1 MINTPDIISL
11 LCCRR
16 KLHSRDE
23 VCPVRIQTLLNK
35 VHPLKS
41 FVYATCRL
49 EERKDRSVLV
59 ATIKPRKNGKVICSG
74 CAKPR
79 RLYDHRGERRFD
91 FVPLWNIPVYFEY
104 HMRRVDCPK
113 CGVKIEWVP
122 WADGKSQTTKSFQ
135 LFLAQWARKLSWK
148 ETATSFG
155 SSWDT
160 VYRSVKVVVDFGLA
174 HRNLDGIEAIGVD
187 EVQHGKGHKYITVV
201 YQLDAGVRRLIY
213 VGKSRTTKTLLR
225 FFFEFGKE
233 RTAAL
238 KFICSDMW
246 KPYLKVIAKKA
257 PQALNILDRFHIVSH
272 LTKAVNQVRIDEV
285 KRLKDEG
292 YDEAVLR
299 HTKYCFLKNPEN
311 LTPKQEAKLDDVLSY
326 DLKSV
331 RAYLLKESFQ
341 LFWNYDSP
349 YWAEWYLEKWCKR
362 AMYSRLEPIK
372 KFVKTIRSHQPLIMN
387 WFKAK
392 KAYSSG
398 IVEGM
403 NRNVNLVTRKAFG
416 FRSYE
421 VLKIALFHTMGG
433 LPEPESTHRFCG

>member
-1 MINTPDIISL
+1 M
-11 LCCRR
+11 R
-16 KLHSRDE
+16 
-23 VCPVRIQTLLNK
+23 VQTILNK

-41 FVYATCRL
+41 FIYTDCRF
-49 EERKDRSVLV
+49 EPRNTEVVLV
-59 ATIKPRKNGKVICSG
+59 ATIKPRKNGKVLCSG
-74 CAKPR
+74 CEQPCG
-79 RLYDHRGERRFD
+79 LYDCRDKRRFD
-91 FVPLWNIPVYFEY
+91 FVPLWNISVYLDY
-104 HMRRVDCPK
+104 QMRRVDCPN
-113 CGVKIEWVP
+113 CGVKIEKVP
-122 WADGKSQTTKSFQ
+122 WADGKSRTTKSFQ

-148 ETATSFG
+148 ETARSFG

-160 VYRSVKVVVDFGLA
+160 VYRSVKAVVTYGLE

-187 EVQHGKGHKYITVV
+187 EIQYGKGHKYLTVV
-201 YQLDAGVRRLIY
+201 YQIDSGMRRLLY
-213 VGKSRTTKTLLR
+213 VGQKRTTKTLLR
-225 FFFEFGKE
+225 FFFEFGKP

-246 KPYLKVIAKKA
+246 RPYLKVIAKKA

-272 LTKAVNQVRIDEV
+272 LSKAVNQVRIEEV
-285 KRLKDEG
+285 KRLKEEG
-292 YDEAVLR
+292 YDAGVLH
-299 HTKYCFLKNPEN
+299 HTKYCFLKNPKN
-311 LTPKQEAKLDDVLSY
+311 LTPNQEAKLDDVLGY

-341 LFWNYDSP
+341 LFWDYESP
-349 YWAEWYLEKWCKR
+349 YWAQWYLKKWCAK
-362 AMYSRLEPIK
+362 AMRSQLDPIK
-372 KFVKTIRSHQPLIMN
+372 KFVKTLRAHEPLIMN

-398 IVEGM
+398 IVEGL
-403 NRNVNLVTRKAFG
+403 NRNVNLVTRRGYG

>member
-1 MINTPDIISL
+1 
-11 LCCRR
+11 
-16 KLHSRDE
+16 
-23 VCPVRIQTLLNK
+23 VRIQTLLNQ

-49 EERKDRSVLV
+49 EPRKAGLVLV
-59 ATIKPRKNGKVICSG
+59 ATIKPRRNGKVYCSECG
-74 CAKPR
+74 KACKV
-79 RLYDHRGERRFD
+79 YDHLGVRDFN
-91 FVPLWNIPVYFEY
+91 FVPLWNIPVELTY
-104 HMRRVDCPK
+104 HMRRVDCPE
-113 CGVKIEWVP
+113 CGVRAERLP
-122 WADGKSQTTKSFQ
+122 WAEGKAQTTKAFA
-135 LFLAQWARKLSWK
+135 LFLAQWARKLSWR
-148 ETATSFG
+148 ETAKSFG

-160 VYRSVKVVVDFGLA
+160 VYRSVKMVVAYGLA
-174 HRNLDGIEAIGVD
+174 HRNLDHIEAIGVD
-187 EVQHGKGHKYITVV
+187 EIQYGRGPKYMTVV
-201 YQLDAGVRRLIY
+201 YQLDAGMRRLLY
-213 VGKSRTTKTLLR
+213 VGKERTMKTLLR
-225 FFFEFGKE
+225 FFFEFGRG
-233 RTAAL
+233 RTAQL
-238 KFICSDMW
+238 KFVCSDMW
-246 KPYLKVIAKKA
+246 HPYLKVIAKKA

-272 LTKAVNQVRIDEV
+272 LTKAVNQVRVDEV
-285 KRLKDEG
+285 RRLKEEG

-299 HTKYCFLKNPEN
+299 HTKYCFLKNPKN
-311 LTPKQEAKLDDVLSY
+311 LTPKQEAKLDDVLGY

-341 LFWNYDSP
+341 LFWDYESP

-362 AMYSRLEPIK
+362 AMRSRLEPIK
-372 KFVKTIRSHQPLIMN
+372 KFVKTIRAHQPLIMN

>member
-1 MINTPDIISL
+1 M
-11 LCCRR
+11 
-16 KLHSRDE
+16 
-23 VCPVRIQTLLNK
+23 RIQTLLNQ

-49 EERKDRSVLV
+49 ESRKAGLVLV
-59 ATIKPRKNGKVICSG
+59 ATIKPRRNGRVHCSRCG
-74 CAKPR
+74 KACGV
-79 RLYDHRGERRFD
+79 YDHLGIRDFD
-91 FVPLWNIPVYFEY
+91 FVPLWNIPVELKY
-104 HMRRVDCPK
+104 HMRRVDCPE
-113 CGVKIEWVP
+113 CGVRVEQVP
-122 WADGKSQTTKSFQ
+122 WAEGKAHTTKAFA

-148 ETATSFG
+148 ETARSFG

-160 VYRSVKVVVDFGLA
+160 VYRSVKTVVVYGLE
-174 HRNLDGIEAIGVD
+174 HRSLDGIEAIGVD
-187 EVQHGKGHKYITVV
+187 EIQYGKGHKYLTVV
-201 YQLDAGVRRLIY
+201 YQLDAGIRRLIY
-213 VGKSRTTKTLLR
+213 VGQKRTTKTLLR
-225 FFFEFGKE
+225 FFFEFGKP

-246 KPYLKVIAKKA
+246 QPYLKVIAKKA

-272 LTKAVNQVRIDEV
+272 LTKAVNQVRVDEV
-285 KRLKDEG
+285 KRLKEEG
-292 YDEAVLR
+292 YDETVLR

-311 LTPKQEAKLDDVLSY
+311 LTPKQDEKLDDVLGY

-341 LFWNYDSP
+341 LFWDYESP

-362 AMYSRLEPIK
+362 AMRSRLDPIK
-372 KFVKTIRSHQPLIMN
+372 KFVKTIRAHQPLIMN

>member
-1 MINTPDIISL
+1 
-11 LCCRR
+11 
-16 KLHSRDE
+16 
-23 VCPVRIQTLLNK
+23 VRIQTLLNQ

-41 FVYATCRL
+41 FVYATCHL
-49 EERKDRSVLV
+49 ESRKAGLVLV
-59 ATIKPRKNGKVICSG
+59 AAIKPRRNGRVHCSG
-74 CAKPR
+74 CGKACKV
-79 RLYDHRGERRFD
+79 YDHLGIRDFD
-91 FVPLWNIPVYFEY
+91 FVPLWNIPVELKY
-104 HMRRVDCPK
+104 HMRRVDCPE
-113 CGVKIEWVP
+113 CGVRVEQVP
-122 WADGKSQTTKSFQ
+122 WAEGKAHTTKAFA

-148 ETATSFG
+148 ETARSFG

-160 VYRSVKVVVDFGLA
+160 VYRSVKSVVAYGLE

-187 EVQHGKGHKYITVV
+187 EIQYGKGHKYLTVV
-201 YQLDAGVRRLIY
+201 YQLDAGIRRLIY
-213 VGKSRTTKTLLR
+213 VGQKRTTKTLLR
-225 FFFEFGKE
+225 FFFEFGKP

-246 KPYLKVIAKKA
+246 QPYLKVIAKKA

-272 LTKAVNQVRIDEV
+272 LTKAVNQVRVDEV
-285 KRLKDEG
+285 KRLKEEG
-292 YDEAVLR
+292 YDETILR

-311 LTPKQEAKLDDVLSY
+311 LTPKQDEKLDDVLGY
-326 DLKSV
+326 DLKCV

-341 LFWNYDSP
+341 LFWDYESP

-362 AMYSRLEPIK
+362 AMRSRLDPIK
-372 KFVKTIRSHQPLIMN
+372 KFVKTIRAHQPLIMN